1 MEISIVEKM
10 NVVTLK
16 IWAECLGFYPI
27 VENKNSIEFAKAS
40 GEPDVIAYLKGGKV
54 YRVETL

>member
-1 MEISIVEKM
+1 MELGVIEKM
-10 NVVTLK
+10 NSVTLK

-27 VENKNSIEFAKAS
+27 AESKNSIEFAKV
-40 GEPDVIAYLKGGKV
+40 GEPDVIAYLKGGRV